1 MKYADKHIA
10 NATTLI
16 ANYNGVIP
24 LSNFL
29 KQYFAANK
37 KYGSKDRKQIAHFC
51 FLYYRVVNAI
61 KEVSVEEI
69 IKIGLF
75 ICENSLE
82 AYASLFTQ
90 EWQNNWRDTETER
103 ISFIQKIYQK
113 FIVSNIF
120 PLVNELSEGID
131 NAAFCISHLT
141 QPDLFLRIRPDKNA
155 TVLKKLDDEAIS
167 YFQLNNCLTLP
178 NNTKI
183 DTVLELDREVVVQ
196 DYSSQRI
203 AEFLQLIIADS
214 RVSNS
219 VSLLTV
225 WDCCAASGGKSIL
238 AVDILGN
245 IILTVSDIRALII
258 QNLVARF
265 ARAGIVKYK
274 SFVVDLTVNRQSRI
288 SNIHLP
294 SISHLPLTNPQLPT
308 TNYQLIL
315 CDAPCT
321 GSGTWGRTPEQ
332 LYFFK
337 QKNIEKYTNIQQKI
351 IANTLP
357 RLAANGYFL
366 YITCSVFKQE
376 NEIMVNY
383 ILQQNQS
390 LQLVK
395 QDILIGYT
403 KKADTMFAALFYL
416 PKSS

>member
-16 ANYNGVIP
+16 ANYNGVMP

-29 KQYFAANK
+29 KQYFTANK

-61 KEVSVEEI
+61 NGVSVEEV

-103 ISFIQKIYQK
+103 ISFIQSIYQK
-113 FIVSNIF
+113 FNVSNIF

-131 NAAFCISHLT
+131 DTAFCISHLI
-141 QPDLFLRIRPDKNA
+141 QPDLFLRIRPNKNA
-155 TVLKKLDDEAIS
+155 TVLKKLDAEAIS
-167 YFQLNNCLTLP
+167 YSQLNNCLTLP

-183 DTVLELDREVVVQ
+183 DRVLELDREVVVQ

-203 AEFLQLIIADS
+203 AEFLQLIIANS
-214 RVSNS
+214 QLSTS

-245 IILTVSDIRALII
+245 ITLTVSDIRASII

-265 ARAGIVKYK
+265 ARAGIIMYK
-274 SFVVDLTVNRQSRI
+274 SFVADLAVNSQ
-288 SNIHLP
+288 L
-294 SISHLPLTNPQLPT
+294 SINNRHSPAIPQFPLTNRQLPT

-315 CDAPCT
+315 CDVPCT

-332 LYFFK
+332 LYFFR
-337 QKNIEKYTNIQQKI
+337 QKDIEKYTNLQQKI
-351 IANTLP
+351 ITNTLP
-357 RLAANGYFL
+357 HLVANGYFL

-376 NEIMVNY
+376 NETMVNF

-403 KKADTMFAALFYL
+403 TKADTMFAALFYFA
-416 PKSS
+416 KK